1 MPNMKRLILLSLFGL
16 LFGCATVQTDT
27 VKGASFSSYKRAYVK
42 QLPEDEF
49 QIYQGI
55 FWELNDM
62 GLEVLGV
69 PFQQP
74 TEQDLI
80 VDYTYEGG
88 WDLARYLQSFQLRFL
103 NAKSSQVI
111 VASRYRSRGMWRGK
125 RDGRLEDA
133 FNDIRAKTGLPP
145 TKQFT
150 DSSR

>member
-1 MPNMKRLILLSLFGL
+1 MKRLLLICFVVS

-27 VKGASFSSYKRAYVK
+27 VKDASFSNYKRAYVK

-49 QIYQGI
+49 QIYQAI

-62 GLEVLGV
+62 GLEVLGA
-69 PFQQP
+69 PFQQA
-74 TEQDLI
+74 TEHDLV

-103 NAKSSQVI
+103 NAKTSQVI

-133 FNDIRAKTGLPP
+133 FNDIRTKTGLPP

-150 DSSR
+150 DGNR